1 MGWKVSRLW
10 GREWRA
16 FRQEL
21 SIYAGH
27 LRRLWLDVKARQWE
41 DAGHSFTN
49 ILTEGFRFLGRSIEA
64 FAYTLGHLAL
74 IAAIAAP
81 PLLTVYFLLRSAAL
95 L

>member
-21 SIYAGH
+21 FIYAGH

-74 IAAIAAP
+74 LGIVIAP
-81 PLLTVYFLLRSAAL
+81 VLVAL
-95 L
+95 YWFIRTLS